1 MAFQLF
7 IKYHRHAAPTTR
19 RYPFLRC
26 STLEPRR
33 SCLCFASLNQ
43 IFVGRT
49 CVTAVG
55 KMKDEEERRK
65 SLKGIPTFLLCT
77 KFIFATTY
85 RALYPLVSI
94 ISLRYDS
101 IETENVAQILAA
113 MQFFCMLGCF
123 LAPTLQMYFRI
134 PNIICMCLLFEACL
148 ALVLAFSSA
157 FHTLATAIVLLGVS
171 KGFLFPS
178 IVSFVN
184 TLYSEKE
191 QGVTIGY
198 IEIAWGLSSLIGM
211 PFVGITMNIDFR
223 LPFFIL
229 AFICISLSIFGIWFL
244 SKFNINNDVT
254 AATTVNNNSRKD
266 NNDNINIKS
275 VSIELAASTLES
287 KNNAVTED
295 VDKQKM
301 DHGNSNDSGNKTRK
315 NIYQYLCLLYK
326 CIYCIYNTPLA
337 FSIVITTATLMMCM
351 YVMFLSFGVWLVQSH
366 NYNAAQVGGA
376 TLIIGVADLLAE
388 FSLIKILKHVEHV
401 KFLLISNI
409 CLIFAYLFLAFS
421 WQLGNSVVVGLCAI
435 FLCFYFFELIIVG
448 QIGIIGNAKLKY
460 VNGDDDSDT
469 FFGKGLLPAAVFL
482 SSSTGSI
489 IGSLLGP
496 ILWNLGQ
503 SSPGILGFCGTVINF
518 SVWIFYYKYHHHH
531 NVNHV
536 EKIASQSV

>member
-1 MAFQLF
+1 
-7 IKYHRHAAPTTR
+7 
-19 RYPFLRC
+19 
-26 STLEPRR
+26 
-33 SCLCFASLNQ
+33 
-43 IFVGRT
+43 
-49 CVTAVG
+49 
-55 KMKDEEERRK
+55 MKEGEERRK

-94 ISLRYDS
+94 ISLRYDN
-101 IETENVAQILAA
+101 IATENVAQILAT

-123 LAPTLQMYFRI
+123 LAPSLQMYFRI

-148 ALVLAFSSA
+148 ALVLAFSST
-157 FHTLATAIVLLGVS
+157 FQTLATAIVLLGVS

-184 TLYSEKE
+184 ILYNEKD

-211 PFVGITMNIDFR
+211 PFVGVTMNIDFR

-229 AFICISLSIFGIWFL
+229 AFICLSLSIFGIWFL
-244 SKFNINNDVT
+244 SKFNTNNDVT
-254 AATTVNNNSRKD
+254 TATTVNNSSNKD
-266 NNDNINIKS
+266 NNGNGSIKS
-275 VSIELAASTLES
+275 ISIDLAASNLES
-287 KNNAVTED
+287 KNDAMKEE
-295 VDKQKM
+295 VDKEKM
-301 DHGNSNDSGNKTRK
+301 DHGNSNDNDSKTRK
-315 NIYQYLCLLYK
+315 NIYQYLFLLYE
-326 CIYCIYNTPLA
+326 CIYCIYKTPLA
-337 FSIVITTATLMMCM
+337 FSIVITTVTLMMCM
-351 YVMFLSFGVWLVQSH
+351 YVMFLSFGVWLVQTH

-409 CLIFAYLFLAFS
+409 FLIFAYLFLAIA
-421 WQLGNSVVVGLCAI
+421 WQPENSVVVGLCAI
-435 FLCFYFFELIIVG
+435 FLCFYFFELLIVG
-448 QIGIIGNAKLKY
+448 QMGLIGNAKIKY
-460 VNGDDDSDT
+460 INGNDDGDT
-469 FFGKGLLPAAVFL
+469 FFGKGLLPAAVFV

-518 SVWIFYYKYHHHH
+518 SVWIFYYKRHH

-536 EKIASQSV
+536 EKNANQSV